1 MDTLQAIA
9 SRTSIRAYRKDPIS
23 PETVLRILEA
33 ARAAPSAGN
42 RQARE
47 IIVVEDSCAKS
58 ALAEAALGQDFIKEA
73 PVNLVFCAN
82 PERSAQRYSER
93 GSNLY
98 CILDAAASI
107 ENSLLAA
114 HALGLGACWIGAFN
128 DDQVR
133 IALGLPASLRPVAI
147 IPIGYPAEQP
157 EPTPRLRLIDF
168 THQDHYGQR
177 WREKP

>member
-9 SRTSIRAYRKDPIS
+9 LRRSIRAYRKDPITR
-23 PETVLRILEA
+23 ETVLMILEA

-47 IIVVEDSCAKS
+47 IIVVEDSSVKA

-73 PVNLVFCAN
+73 PLNLVFCTN

-93 GSNLY
+93 GSSLY

-114 HALGLGACWIGAFN
+114 HTLGLGACWIGAFH

-133 IALGLPASLRPVAI
+133 SVLGLPASLKPVGI

-157 EPTPRLRLIDF
+157 QPTPRLRLIDF
-168 THQDHYGQR
+168 THQDHYGQH
-177 WREKP
+177 WRDEP